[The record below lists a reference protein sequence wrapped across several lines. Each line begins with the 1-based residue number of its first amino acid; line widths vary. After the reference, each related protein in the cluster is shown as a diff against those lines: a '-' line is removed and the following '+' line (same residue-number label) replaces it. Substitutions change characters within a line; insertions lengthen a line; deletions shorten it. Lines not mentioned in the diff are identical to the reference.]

1 MTLQP
6 RRDSAMLCARMPSS
20 TDSTDDALAPDQ
32 RHLDRSLVSGIAWTV
47 AFRWIAQVVS
57 WAATLY
63 VARILVPGDY
73 GLVAMATVPIG
84 FARLVEDLGLDAII
98 VQDRTLSPG
107 QLASLAGSMLCL
119 GVVLTASFAGL
130 ALPIASYFRE
140 PAVAAIVAALS
151 LTFIFDAVQVLPR
164 ALLQRDLRFRTLA
177 WLHGLQVTIAAVVV
191 AGAATLRLGHWALVL
206 NTLVSSAIIT
216 GTLYALRPFQVGW
229 PRQFGQIAGSLA
241 AGWRMLVS
249 RGAWYGYSS
258 LDSALIGRVLGKEAL
273 GIFGFAMT
281 FASLPVTE
289 VSSMVSKVVPGV
301 FSSVQD
307 SPPRLRRYFLLLTE
321 TASYITLPM
330 SVGLALTAEDFILL
344 ALGPKW
350 VDVILPLQIL
360 CLYMAFNACQMLVSH
375 VLLWTGHFR
384 ANMWLNIL
392 ALVLLPTGFY
402 IGLHWGVPGVA
413 WAWAIGF
420 PISVAPVAYL
430 MVRILDVRLRDFVD
444 ALQPAVVSCV
454 VMTVVVVLTRAVLP
468 GGWSHGLR
476 LIAQASAGAL
486 VYCGALLAIYWV
498 RVRRIYEVVREAR
511 RSS

>member
-1 MTLQP
+1 
-6 RRDSAMLCARMPSS
+6 MLTARMSS
-20 TDSTDDALAPDQ
+20 TIDSPAETLAEDQ
-32 RHLDRSLVSGIAWTV
+32 RRLDRSLVSGIAWTV
-47 AFRWIAQVVS
+47 AFRWIAQVIS

-84 FARLVEDLGLDAII
+84 FARLVEDMGLDAII
-98 VQDRTLSPG
+98 IQDRTLSSE
-107 QLASLAGSMLCL
+107 QLASLAGSMLGL
-119 GVVLTASFAGL
+119 GVLLTGAFLAL

-140 PAVAAIVAALS
+140 PAVAAVVAVLS
-151 LTFIFDAVQVLPR
+151 VTFILDAIQVLPR

-177 WLHGLQVTIAAVVV
+177 WLHGLQVTVAAVVV
-191 AGAATLRLGHWALVL
+191 AGAAALHLGHWALVL
-206 NTLVSSAIIT
+206 NSLLSSAVVT
-216 GTLYALRPFQVGW
+216 ATALRPFQVGW
-229 PRQFGQIAGSLA
+229 PRKLGHIAGSLMS
-241 AGWRMLVS
+241 GWRMLVS

-258 LDSALIGRVLGKEAL
+258 LDSALIGRVLGKDAL

-307 SPPRLRRYFLLLTE
+307 SPRQLRRYFLLLTE
-321 TASYITLPM
+321 AVSYITLPM
-330 SVGLALTAEDFILL
+330 SVGLALTAQDFVLL

-360 CLYMAFNACQMLVSH
+360 CLYMAINACQMLISH

-392 ALVLLPTGFY
+392 TLVVLPVGFY
-402 IGLHWGVPGVA
+402 VGLHWGVPGVA

-420 PISVAPVAYL
+420 PITVLPVAFL
-430 MVRILDVRLRDFVD
+430 MVRILDVRARDFGD
-444 ALQPAVVSCV
+444 ALKPAVVGCL
-454 VMTVVVVLTRAVLP
+454 VMTVAVLLTRDVLP
-468 GGWSHGLR
+468 VSWSHGLR
-476 LIAQASAGAL
+476 LIAQALAGAVL
-486 VYCGALLAIYWV
+486 YAVALLGLYWS
-498 RVRRIYEVVREAR
+498 RVLGMYQVVREAIR
-511 RSS
+511 KR

>member
-1 MTLQP
+1 M
-6 RRDSAMLCARMPSS
+6 
-20 TDSTDDALAPDQ
+20 
-32 RHLDRSLVSGIAWTV
+32 
-47 AFRWIAQVVS
+47 
-57 WAATLY
+57 
-63 VARILVPGDY
+63 
-73 GLVAMATVPIG
+73 
-84 FARLVEDLGLDAII
+84 
-98 VQDRTLSPG
+98 
-107 QLASLAGSMLCL
+107 
-119 GVVLTASFAGL
+119 
-130 ALPIASYFRE
+130 
-140 PAVAAIVAALS
+140 
-151 LTFIFDAVQVLPR
+151 
-164 ALLQRDLRFRTLA
+164 
-177 WLHGLQVTIAAVVV
+177 
-191 AGAATLRLGHWALVL
+191 
-206 NTLVSSAIIT
+206 SSAIIT
-216 GTLYALRPFQVGW
+216 GALYALRPFRVGW

-258 LDSALIGRVLGKEAL
+258 LDSALIGRFLGKEAL

-360 CLYMAFNACQMLVSH
+360 CLYMAFNACQMLISH

-402 IGLHWGVPGVA
+402 VGLHWGVPGVA

-430 MVRILDVRLRDFVD
+430 MVRILDVRLRDFAD
-444 ALQPAVVSCV
+444 ALRPAVVSCV
-454 VMTVVVVLTRAVLP
+454 VMAAAVVLARQVLP
-468 GGWSHGLR
+468 IGWSHGLR
-476 LIAQASAGAL
+476 LIAQSAVGAI
-486 VYCGALLAIYWV
+486 VYCTALLAIYWV
-498 RVRRIYEVVREAR
+498 RVVGIYEVVRETR
-511 RSS
+511 RRR